1 MTSLPPMTGKVVLIT
16 GGSSGIGKA
25 AATELAS
32 LGATVVIAVRNVHRG
47 AQALAEIRAASGRE
61 AALVHL
67 DLASL
72 ASVEAGAAEFL
83 ARYQRLD
90 VLINNAG
97 VISNE
102 RRETEDGVEMT
113 FGVNHL
119 GHFLLTQLL
128 LGRLRESAPAR
139 VVNLSSTFHWFAPF
153 GLDFEDLQA
162 ERHYDGLLA
171 YACSKVANIC
181 FTRELARR
189 LTGTGVT
196 ANALCP
202 GLVASGVGGALG
214 EGGLVR
220 LAAQIGR
227 PFSMSPEVG
236 AKSPV
241 FLAASPSL
249 ATVTGRYF
257 LLRLPAPVSWAA
269 SDPAAARRLWEES
282 ESLVRARSAA
292 GDRTDRPGAL
302 PQSDSARSR
311 RASRKSGRSNPS
323 ENES

>member
-1 MTSLPPMTGKVVLIT
+1 MTGKVALIT

-25 AATELAS
+25 TAIELAR
-32 LGATVVIAVRNVHRG
+32 LGATVVIAVRSVHRG
-47 AQALAEIRAASGRE
+47 ERALDEIRAASGRE
-61 AALVHL
+61 AGLVHL
-67 DLASL
+67 DLMSL

-83 ARYQRLD
+83 TRHDRLD

-119 GHFLLTQLL
+119 SHFFLTQLL
-128 LGRLRESAPAR
+128 LRRLHETAPAR

-153 GLDFEDLQA
+153 GLDFDDLQS
-162 ERHYDGLLA
+162 ERQYDGLLA
-171 YACSKVANIC
+171 YARSKLANIC

-214 EGGLVR
+214 DGGLVR
-220 LAAQIGR
+220 AAATIGR
-227 PFSMSPEVG
+227 PFSMSPETG
-236 AKSPV
+236 ARSPV

-257 LLRLPAPVSWAA
+257 LLGVPAPVSWAA

-282 ESLVRARSAA
+282 ESLVLTRLAA
-292 GDRTDRPGAL
+292 ADQTGRP
-302 PQSDSARSR
+302 SR
-311 RASRKSGRSNPS
+311 V
-323 ENES
+323 